1 MRDADRGTA
10 DDVADPGRDDA
21 GSMDERAA
29 LRHLLAT
36 IAYRGGK
43 VLRDAPPGFGAV
55 SAGSGTRTAV
65 EILAHVGDLFDWGL
79 ALAAEGEHRWSDT
92 RSDDWDAQV
101 DRFFAG
107 LAAVDAHLASGEPIA
122 RSPGRLMQGPFADA
136 LTHIGQL
143 AVLRRI
149 AGSPVR
155 GENYFKARVEAGRV
169 GPSQAEPVREFD

>member
-1 MRDADRGTA
+1 MSDDRVEAERD
-10 DDVADPGRDDA
+10 
-21 GSMDERAA
+21 A

-43 VLRDAPPGFGAV
+43 VLRDAPPGFGAM
-55 SAGSGTRTAV
+55 SAGGGTRTAV

-79 ALAAEGEHRWSDT
+79 ALAAEGKHRWSDT

-101 DRFFAG
+101 GRFFAG
-107 LAAVDAHLASGEPIA
+107 LAAVDAHLASGAPIA
-122 RSPGRLMQGPFADA
+122 RSPDRLVQGPFADA

-143 AVLRRI
+143 AMLRRV

-155 GENYFKARVEAGRV
+155 GENYFKAEVVAGRV
-169 GPSQAEPVREFD
+169 GSTQAEPAFEFD